1 MKLVIHIL
9 LLATLL
15 TTSDALGLPSEC
27 LIRSEPVPRAEIGNA
42 TSNEEQLAQSASTD
56 MRPLNFTTCVDDSGV
71 LSGVQFTLW
80 SEETQTALELA
91 PLGTLDGACRSLTL
105 EGGGIEAIRASFSQ
119 EDQRVNA
126 IHYFKGGSKVTF
138 GTLLPNGFTEWN
150 FTAGEP
156 LIGLYGR

>member
-1 MKLVIHIL
+1 MKFAIHTL

-15 TTSDALGLPSEC
+15 TTSDALGIPSEC
-27 LIRSEPVPRAEIGNA
+27 LIHGVPVPRAEIGNA
-42 TSNEEQLAQSASTD
+42 TSSETQLTQSASTD
-56 MRPLNFTTCVDDSGV
+56 MRPLNFTTCVDEDDV
-71 LSGVQFTLW
+71 LAGIQFTLW
-80 SEETQTALELA
+80 SEETQTALELP
-91 PLGTLDGACRSLTL
+91 PLGTLAGACRSLTL
-105 EGGGIEAIRASFSQ
+105 DGGGIEAMRASFSQ
-119 EDQRVNA
+119 EGTRVNA